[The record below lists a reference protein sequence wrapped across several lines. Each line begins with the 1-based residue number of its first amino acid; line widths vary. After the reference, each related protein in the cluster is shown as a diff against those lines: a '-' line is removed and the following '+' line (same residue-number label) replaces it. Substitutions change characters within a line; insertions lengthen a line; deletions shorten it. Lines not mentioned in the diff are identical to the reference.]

1 MNLEL
6 IKSPYESHD
15 NILFNFIK
23 KSLVDGRIYDDSS
36 IAFPYTKLKTKYKLR
51 LSEINEPV
59 NIYLNDF
66 LYLEYDGSEETFD
79 FYILPSYKN
88 VFKVVDLNG
97 NLKVEYR
104 FNCYNIHIFL
114 AEFSKQY
121 KVLWNKLYQALAN
134 TFYDEN
140 KVQDLNGN
148 NLIPQERYT
157 RAVAKL
163 LGTERY
169 KNLTNS
175 EYYNFLHNVFNMNLY
190 AGTSKG
196 YYQIQQALSSYIN
209 RIDFIPIEKYIPFK
223 NELYGKLFYDST
235 NKQKFKVYPTYV
247 NYNNQWNL
255 INYSN
260 EIPASTILTGYVYV
274 DGELNT
280 VGDDTGALK
289 IKYTED
295 YEFFKNENFVIDS
308 FTTEDIYNDDDG
320 YYTGFVDEKFIILRN
335 PSIDG
340 TVYVNNTGTISVSDS
355 SYLTDNGYN
364 LVALGT
370 KYSDEISSIDATYR
384 TFETPL
390 VLGKIEMDTTSARN
404 IVKIY
409 LSGHSDTDASYLSY
423 KENNYGSIVVVIR
436 ASQIIDNELKNI
448 INRLIRDVLPIH
460 IQYYLVFSTINIWDN
475 WGQEDFTFLTRFGDG
490 TTLGAFPST
499 VFQDLK

>member
-6 IKSPYESHD
+6 IKTPYDSHD
-15 NILFNFIK
+15 NILFGFIK

-51 LSEINEPV
+51 LSDINEPV

-66 LYLEYDGSEETFD
+66 LYLEYSDSEQIFD
-79 FYILPSYKN
+79 FWILPSYKN
-88 VFKVVDLNG
+88 VIKVADLNG

-134 TFYDEN
+134 TFYDLN
-140 KVQDLNGN
+140 KVQNLDGE
-148 NLIPQERYT
+148 NLIPEDRYT

-169 KNLTNS
+169 ENLTNS

-190 AGTSKG
+190 AGTERG

-209 RIDFIPIEKYIPFK
+209 RIDLIPIEKYIPFK

-235 NKQKFKVYPTYV
+235 NKNKFKIYPSYI
-247 NYNNQWNL
+247 NHNNEWNL

-260 EIPASTILTGYVYV
+260 EIPASTLLTGYVYV

-280 VGDDTGALK
+280 SGDDTGALK

-295 YEFFKNENFVIDS
+295 TEFFKYENYTVDS
-308 FTTEDIYNDDDG
+308 FTNNDIYNDDEG

-335 PSIDG
+335 PIIDG
-340 TVYVNNTGTISVSDS
+340 TVYINNTGSISISES
-355 SYLTDNGYN
+355 SYLTNNDYN
-364 LVALGT
+364 LVSLGT
-370 KYSDEISSIDATYR
+370 KYKDEITNIDATYR
-384 TFETPL
+384 TQNTPL
-390 VLGKIEMDTTSARN
+390 VLGKIEQDTTSARN

-409 LSGHSDTDASYLSY
+409 LSGHSDTDASYLDY
-423 KENNYGSIVVVIR
+423 KENNYGSVAVVIR
-436 ASQIIDNELKNI
+436 ASQIIDNKLKNI
-448 INRLIRDVLPIH
+448 INNLVRDVLPIH
-460 IQYYLVFSTINIWDN
+460 IQYYLIFSTIDIWNN
-475 WGQEDFTFLTRFGDG
+475 WGEIDFTFEERFGDG
-490 TTLGAFPST
+490 TSGGAFPLT
-499 VFQDLK
+499 VFGDLK